1 MNKLFSVPTP
11 LTPEHKFDTFA
22 SGEMTLDSWLQE
34 RALSNMKIGA
44 SRTYVL
50 CPQNS
55 LTVIAYYALCM
66 GQILNKETTAAMRRN
81 MPEQIPAVILARLAV
96 DQQWQ
101 GQGLGSAL
109 LKDAVN
115 RTQQAAKE
123 IACRLMIVHA
133 LSVEAENFYQR
144 YGFVRL
150 PSTDKTTYALD
161 LLKYGE
167 VSLRISN
174 GNL

>member
-1 MNKLFSVPTP
+1 MNKSSQLFSAPTA
-11 LTPEHKFDTFA
+11 LTAQHELQGFH
-22 SGEMTLDSWLQE
+22 SGESSLDDWLRE
-34 RALSNMKIGA
+34 RALNNMRSRA

-55 LTVIAYYALCM
+55 QTVIGYYALCM
-66 GQILNKETTAAMRRN
+66 GQILNKETTASMRRN
-81 MPEQIPAVILARLAV
+81 MPEQIPAVLLARLGV
-96 DQQWQ
+96 DQEWQ

-115 RTQQAAKE
+115 RTQQAAKD

-133 LSVEAENFYQR
+133 LTVEAESFYQR

-150 PSTDKTTYALD
+150 PAIDKPTYALD
-161 LLKYGE
+161 LLKHAQ
-167 VSLRISN
+167 
-174 GNL
+174 